1 MSYPIPLTLFL
12 VGLSLFVVFIF
23 VSRLLYFK
31 KHETKYSLLRMFPYE
46 FNYPNVFKD
55 NLYGN
60 LLLIL
65 GALATMAFYDFASFK
80 DVYSYARIVISIL
93 ITMFIIVLLLMPL
106 KYLRSHIVI
115 SILTMVLTFALMAF
129 NFLTAFGIFKN
140 ETYELNQVVPI
151 ISMVISA
158 LAAVTMLVVIINP
171 KMTYQIYAKKTID
184 ENGNERLERPNV
196 IVAALSE
203 WITMIVY
210 FLSPLPILFL
220 LFFI

>member
-23 VSRLLYFK
+23 VSRLFYFK

-106 KYLRSHIVI
+106 I
-115 SILTMVLTFALMAF
+115 
-129 NFLTAFGIFKN
+129 
-140 ETYELNQVVPI
+140 
-151 ISMVISA
+151 
-158 LAAVTMLVVIINP
+158 
-171 KMTYQIYAKKTID
+171 
-184 ENGNERLERPNV
+184 
-196 IVAALSE
+196 
-203 WITMIVY
+203 
-210 FLSPLPILFL
+210 
-220 LFFI
+220 